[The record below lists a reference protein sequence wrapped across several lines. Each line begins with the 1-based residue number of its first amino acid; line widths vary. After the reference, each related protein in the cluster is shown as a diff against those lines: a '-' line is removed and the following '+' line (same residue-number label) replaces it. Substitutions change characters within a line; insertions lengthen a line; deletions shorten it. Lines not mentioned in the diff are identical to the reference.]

1 MTDHRNCRGVLASGI
16 LLALGGAAASAQ
28 ESTSLG
34 EIIVTAQKRAESL
47 QDVPLAVSAVSGVK
61 IAEAGIMKIEDLK
74 NYVPTLFMTE
84 TAIGNNIAIRGIFS
98 GVNPGFEQ
106 SVGTYVDG
114 IYRGRPQQTRAPFLD
129 LERVEVLRGP
139 QSILFGKNSVAGALN
154 VTTARPT
161 KEFEAMVSA
170 LYEPEYEEEEF
181 TAHVSGPF
189 TDRFRG
195 RLAARYREVDGHLSN
210 PTLGRNEPGR
220 EETTARGWLE
230 WDISD
235 RVTAS
240 LKAEFGTF
248 DVTGRQIE
256 IAQELPVPA
265 GRPFAGL
272 TYSQILAALGQSPTV
287 LNNTPDYIRS
297 ANGDFSNNDTEE
309 YVLQVDWQLAE
320 NTLTLITGYS
330 QYEFDELCDCDFTGG
345 NVFNVVMGEDFD
357 QTSQEIRL
365 TSPTG
370 GRLEYILGAYYETF
384 DQTFRDTIQVPSNSV
399 LVPLLNNNP
408 AFCLPGSTPPFAPQ
422 PPLAPLCGIAGS
434 AIANTG
440 TPRVFQQDST
450 SYSAFAQF
458 SWNMSDELR
467 STLGLRY
474 TKEEKD
480 ALRSLRITDIN
491 GAPLSP
497 AQLGAAAGVYR
508 GVFNVR
514 QHDDAVVPLGFAPT
528 LRGSREEDQFLPSFT
543 FEWSPDENTMLYAS
557 WSRGAKSGGYD
568 ARSNNPTAP
577 PAVQCTNPPTNNVP
591 AGCTPASGIGTF
603 EFDNERATNFEL
615 GTKLRIGGSFELN
628 AALYMTDFEDL
639 QVSTFDGVLGFN
651 VRNAGEAEIKGL
663 ELDLRWQATEY
674 LLLTSSMAYTDFE
687 FLDYI
692 GQCAFGQPSD
702 AGDGLNCNYKGKTNE
717 FVAPW
722 VITLGGQYRRPIG
735 SNLAFHLGADVYYSD
750 QYFVAPTLDAR
761 QIQDAY
767 YKVNGRVGI
776 GSQNGSWDVSLVG
789 KNLTDEKLLPYGNDT
804 PLAGRTFGA
813 FSAWRFVEPGR
824 SIAIQGTVRF

>member
-1 MTDHRNCRGVLASGI
+1 MCRRAIASGV
-16 LLALGGAAASAQ
+16 LLALAAATASAE

-34 EIIVTAQKRAESL
+34 EVIVTAQKRAESL
-47 QDVPLAVSAVSGVK
+47 QDVPLAVSAVAGAK

-84 TAIGNNIAIRGIFS
+84 TAIGNNISIRGIFS

-139 QSILFGKNSVAGALN
+139 QSILFGKNSVGGALN
-154 VTTARPT
+154 MTTARPT
-161 KEFEAMVSA
+161 EEFEAMVSA
-170 LYEPEYEEEEF
+170 LYEPEYEEQEF
-181 TAHVSGPF
+181 TAYVSGPF

-210 PTLGRNEPGR
+210 PTLGTDDPSR
-220 EETTARGWLE
+220 EETTARAWLE
-230 WDISD
+230 FDVTD

-240 LKAEFGTF
+240 LKAEMGEF
-248 DVTGRQIE
+248 DVVGRQIE
-256 IAQELPVPA
+256 IAQELPSVA
-265 GRPFAGL
+265 GPFAGL
-272 TYSQILAALGQSPTV
+272 TYAQILAALGQSPTV
-287 LNNTPDYIRS
+287 LNNTPDFIRS
-297 ANGDFSNNDTEE
+297 SNGDFSNNDTEE

-330 QYEFDELCDCDFTGG
+330 KYEFEELCDCDFTGG
-345 NVFNVVMGEDFD
+345 NVFSVVMGEEFD

-370 GRLEYILGAYYETF
+370 GKIEYILGAYYETF
-384 DQTFRDTIQVPSNSV
+384 DQRFTDTIQAPANSV
-399 LVPLLNNNP
+399 LVPLLNANP
-408 AFCLPGSTPPFAPQ
+408 AFNGTPLQ
-422 PPLAPLCGIAGS
+422 GIAGTM
-434 AIANTG
+434 IANTG
-440 TPRVFQQDST
+440 TPRVFDQDAK

-458 SWNMSDELR
+458 SWNMNEEFR
-467 STLGLRY
+467 STLGMRY

-480 ALRSLRITDIN
+480 ASRTLTFTDIN
-491 GAPLSP
+491 GNPLVGAQAALAP
-497 AQLGAAAGVYR
+497 AVYR
-508 GVFNVR
+508 SVFNVR
-514 QHDDAVVPLGFAPT
+514 GHSLS
-528 LRGSREEDQFLPSFT
+528 GSRDEDQFLPSLT
-543 FEWSPDENTMLYAS
+543 FEWSPDDDTMMYLA

-577 PAVQCTNPPTNNVP
+577 PAVQCTNPPANNVP

-615 GTKLRIGGSFELN
+615 GAKLRIGGSFEMN

-663 ELDLRWQATEY
+663 ELDMRWQATQH
-674 LLLTSSMAYTDFE
+674 LMLTSSMAYTDFE
-687 FLDYI
+687 FIDYV

-702 AGDGLNCNYKGKTNE
+702 AGDGLNCKYNGKTNE

-722 VITLGGQYRRPIG
+722 VITAGGQYRRPIG
-735 SNLAFHLGADVYYSD
+735 SSLALHVGADVYYSD

-761 QIQDAY
+761 QMQESY
-767 YKVNGRVGI
+767 YKVNGRVGV
-776 GSQNGSWDVSLVG
+776 GSQSGSWDVSLIG
-789 KNLTDEKLLPYGNDT
+789 KNLTDEMILPYGNDT

-824 SIAIQGTVRF
+824 SVAIQGTVRF